1 LKKQECFQINAIE
14 KPEIGEIMAEI
25 SLEEVNN
32 RFNEELQRQID
43 GNLPEGHIYELC
55 RPEAALL
62 AAGVA
67 DLPIEL
73 SAERLAYKANI
84 NYRNKHPFDIA
95 EVKNLPK
102 AINEPIAVFK
112 STKLNDNSKIILT
125 ELKDKNGY
133 NFVASIKVR
142 KGAKGRKNSLDVN
155 SITSTYPKDNVSDL
169 INWIKSG
176 NKLTLWLD
184 KKKALNFVS
193 SQSTLIAG
201 GHKEGLLI
209 NIIKKF

>member
-1 LKKQECFQINAIE
+1 
-14 KPEIGEIMAEI
+14 MADI

-43 GNLPEGHIYELC
+43 GNLPEGHVYELG

-73 SAERLAYKANI
+73 SAERLAYKASV

-125 ELKDKNGY
+125 ELKDKNGN
-133 NFVASIKVR
+133 NFIAIIKLQ
-142 KGAKGRKNSLDVN
+142 KKKSGRN
-155 SITSTYPKDNVSDL
+155 SIDINNINSTYPKDRVEEI
-169 INWIKSG
+169 INWLKSG
-176 NKLTLWLD
+176 HKLTLWLD
-184 KKKALNFVS
+184 KKKALNFISV
-193 SQSTLIAG
+193 QSTLIG
-201 GHKEGLLI
+201 NGNKEGLLI
-209 NIIKKF
+209 NIIKNF